1 MIYAT
6 FDENGFPNGFYSEIT
21 HGTRLIDGKPNP
33 ACKIPAAAVEIDED
47 QYAELVVNQGFR
59 KFINGEVVEYT
70 PPPAPEPIPDDISR
84 RQFFQQLAVMDI
96 ITKAEALAAMKGGAI
111 PAPLQAIID
120 ALPTEDDQFQ
130 AQMLIVGAASFN
142 RLHPLAETVRLA
154 MGWTEQ
160 QKHDFWRE
168 AYRL

>member
-1 MIYAT
+1 MEDKVIRAT
-6 FDENGFPNGFYSEIT
+6 FDTYGFAVGFYPSDVWF
-21 HGTRLIDGKPNP
+21 DGYPSD
-33 ACKIPAAAVEIDED
+33 AVEINED
-47 QYAELVVNQGFR
+47 QYIELLTYPSTR

-84 RQFFQQLAVMDI
+84 RQFFQQLTVMDI
-96 ITKAEALAAMKGGAI
+96 ITKAEALAAMQGGAI

-154 MGWTEQ
+154 MGWTDQ
-160 QKHDFWRE
+160 QKDDFWRE
-168 AYRL
+168 AYQL